1 MKAYAN
7 AVASWEIISGAVGTM
22 EAGGKEQHQ
31 RLRGKVE
38 VLRYFFTDVVA
49 SVELFTC

>member
-7 AVASWEIISGAVGTM
+7 AAASWEIISGAVGTM

-31 RLRGKVE
+31 RLRGKAE
-38 VLRYFFTDVVA
+38 VFRDFFTDGVA
-49 SVELFTC
+49 SIERFTC